1 MFSFLM
7 ALFGYLTARL
17 VWDYIRTMARRQEM
31 MPIQWAGQV
40 AGLLLILAAIA
51 GTFGIAIL
59 FAISRGH

>member
-40 AGLLLILAAIA
+40 AGLLLILAAITSVFVA
-51 GTFGIAIL
+51 AIWFVIAL
-59 FAISRGH
+59 AH